1 MTTKQQPTP
10 YDSKIEARPECDGFD
25 TTLLLLVAQREGYL
39 VAKAEDADLLAACKA
54 ALNLLLSGDERGFCA
69 RCGRKGSWGEHE
81 AECPASLCRAA
92 IAKAEGVTP

>member
-39 VAKAEDADLLAACKA
+39 VAKAEFTDLLA
-54 ALNLLLSGDERGFCA
+54 LLTSYVDKLDDQGLSNREVKNWLDDQ
-69 RCGRKGSWGEHE
+69 WI
-81 AECPASLCRAA
+81 PDVRAA
-92 IAKAEGVTP
+92 IARAKKEEA